1 MRQGRSPRAF
11 EGTSRP
17 GEVSSG
23 PSPRVG
29 QSRVD
34 PRRFKGQSAP
44 LLFLFVINVEH
55 PYSRARWCYVTPLN
69 RKRLAHSDPGPQRL
83 RRALLACSAGL
94 ASAPPSAAW
103 PGMRHRRACGRP
115 VRHAY
120 ALVSCSNLFAAHLH
134 ATCPATDACRLF
146 GFCAFQLTVRFSGL
160 SARRSS
166 VPHPAARAPAYGH
179 EGCRMRRLRVT
190 PHENRKRNPICDD

>member
-44 LLFLFVINVEH
+44 PFYSYLLLTLSNPIVEH
-55 PYSRARWCYVTPLN
+55 VGVTSHPSTGSASRIPIPVRSGSAAR
-69 RKRLAHSDPGPQRL
+69 
-83 RRALLACSAGL
+83 CSAGL

-146 GFCAFQLTVRFSGL
+146 GFCAFPLTVRFSGL

>member
-1 MRQGRSPRAF
+1 MRQGRSPRAL

-29 QSRVD
+29 RSIPSGSKAFQRTKRPPFYSY
-34 PRRFKGQSAP
+34 
-44 LLFLFVINVEH
+44 LLLTLSNPIVEH
-55 PYSRARWCYVTPLN
+55 VGVTSHPSTGSASRIPILVRSGSAALLGRAR
-69 RKRLAHSDPGPQRL
+69 
-83 RRALLACSAGL
+83 
-94 ASAPPSAAW
+94 SAPPSAAW

-115 VRHAY
+115 VRRAY

-146 GFCAFQLTVRFSGL
+146 GFCAFPRVDPCDRSVQAISAAQLGTAPGGPGPGVR
-160 SARRSS
+160 
-166 VPHPAARAPAYGH
+166 P
-179 EGCRMRRLRVT
+179 
-190 PHENRKRNPICDD
+190 